1 MIIDIVSSRIR
12 PVPCK
17 TNSSIQDI
25 MKKCIGCQ
33 VVLDACGPTVDDE
46 YLNAARKLDIQTMVN
61 KKVLEY
67 TLYPSFTNHS
77 HNIVKPSGLKPKR
90 HYERFTGYQQKKTK
104 NRKVK

>member
-33 VVLDACGPTVDDE
+33 IVLDACGPTVDDE
-46 YLNAARKLDIQTMVN
+46 YLNAARKLDIQTMIN

-67 TLYPSFTNHS
+67 MSYPSLINHS
-77 HNIVKPSGLKPKR
+77 HDIAKPSGLKPKK
-90 HYERFTGYQQKKTK
+90 HYERFAGYQQKKTK

>member
-17 TNSSIQDI
+17 TTSSIQDV
-25 MKKCIGCQ
+25 MKKCMACQ
-33 VVLDACGPTVDDE
+33 IVLDACGPTVDDE
-46 YLNAARKLDIQTMVN
+46 YLNAARKLEMVN

-67 TLYPSFTNHS
+67 MSYPSWINHS
-77 HNIVKPSGLKPKR
+77 HDIAKPSGLKPKR

>member
-17 TNSSIQDI
+17 TTSSIQDV
-25 MKKCIGCQ
+25 MNKCMACQ
-33 VVLDACGPTVDDE
+33 IVLDACGPTVDDE
-46 YLNAARKLDIQTMVN
+46 YLNAARKLEMVN

-67 TLYPSFTNHS
+67 MSYPSWINHS
-77 HNIVKPSGLKPKR
+77 HDIAKPSGLKPKR